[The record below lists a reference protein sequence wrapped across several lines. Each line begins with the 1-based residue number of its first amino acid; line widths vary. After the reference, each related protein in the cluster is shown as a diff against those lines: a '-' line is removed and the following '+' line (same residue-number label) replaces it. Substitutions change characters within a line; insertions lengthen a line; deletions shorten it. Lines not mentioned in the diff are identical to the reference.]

1 MCCTCRASFPDIS
14 NYKSR
19 KLRSLSVATT
29 ACSFVTMAPPTV
41 TAPAG
46 SKARGSRKRDATDDH
61 AKRKRE
67 LDRIAQRNSRERT
80 KNRISFLEDKL
91 RSLEGRD
98 RDCSLSSLLATQET
112 LLKENS
118 SLKAAMMKVRF
129 IADSILKMPDNNGH
143 GCPNCNGQSGG
154 SDNGESF
161 ETAVE
166 QNQQQPAFNA
176 TSINAVEPP
185 SEISAALEFD
195 PFRNVQ
201 LDDLQS
207 IPAIQFFDAAPPD
220 PIAGESESFNHN
232 SLVLGDGNDQA
243 ELFLGTELYSTPGTQ
258 NLNPFSLF
266 CPISPSVSPVR
277 STTSSIVPHELKWH
291 FTNGTFMQGLEMTR
305 ANQRARLAPLESR
318 VPIQGILFGW
328 HTVDPSTRDNPAWIA
343 LKEIDEKVFGT
354 WKRKPQKIALMF
366 VCSLIMAYRADPTP
380 ENLTKIPAW
389 FRPRPLQERFQ
400 HPLVIDFLIWPGLRE
415 FLVFNHK
422 EYTRTGEFSQHFVD
436 NFHFNWPLAEELIY
450 EYDPCSG
457 FLGVSEVFKEYVFD
471 LNNWTM
477 EKGFFDRYQE
487 LASEIPCWPTNEIQA
502 EHSIFEIE
510 QNPSIIL
517 A

>member
-1 MCCTCRASFPDIS
+1 MVMVGAAAVIF
-14 NYKSR
+14 
-19 KLRSLSVATT
+19 
-29 ACSFVTMAPPTV
+29 FVTSTTTLACPWLG
-41 TAPAG
+41 AW
-46 SKARGSRKRDATDDH
+46 
-61 AKRKRE
+61 
-67 LDRIAQRNSRERT
+67 LDLEQHPLCHNSR
-80 KNRISFLEDKL
+80 
-91 RSLEGRD
+91 
-98 RDCSLSSLLATQET
+98 LSHLLFPFRGCAIDHI
-112 LLKENS
+112 
-118 SLKAAMMKVRF
+118 V
-129 IADSILKMPDNNGH
+129 

-266 CPISPSVSPVR
+266 CPINPSVSPVR

-328 HTVDPSTRDNPAWIA
+328 HTVDPSTRGNPAWIA

-366 VCSLIMAYRADPTP
+366 VCSLIMAVRY
-380 ENLTKIPAW
+380 
-389 FRPRPLQERFQ
+389 QSSY
-400 HPLVIDFLIWPGLRE
+400 
-415 FLVFNHK
+415 FLV
-422 EYTRTGEFSQHFVD
+422 SS
-436 NFHFNWPLAEELIY
+436 
-450 EYDPCSG
+450 C
-457 FLGVSEVFKEYVFD
+457 
-471 LNNWTM
+471 
-477 EKGFFDRYQE
+477 
-487 LASEIPCWPTNEIQA
+487 
-502 EHSIFEIE
+502 
-510 QNPSIIL
+510 
-517 A
+517 